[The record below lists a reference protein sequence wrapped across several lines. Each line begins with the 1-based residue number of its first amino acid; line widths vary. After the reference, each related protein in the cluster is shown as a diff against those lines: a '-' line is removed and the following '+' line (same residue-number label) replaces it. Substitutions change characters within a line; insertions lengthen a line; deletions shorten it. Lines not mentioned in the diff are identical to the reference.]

1 MIEMDRSL
9 AQHKRVQAQE
19 NRRIAAIVSL
29 DAHRERL
36 LEQARNLDREADELE
51 QWSSEVNRGGG
62 R

>member
-51 QWSSEVNRGGG
+51 RWSSEVNRGGG